1 MSSFKA
7 AGSGLQY
14 SLLAAII
21 LCGGI
26 FKTMEY
32 DRLGKTNLLIS
43 RVAFGAL
50 KLTETGNSVDEEEN
64 AGLIVRKAYENGI
77 NFFDTSRKNPDS
89 EKLLGDALYD
99 IRRNVFLSTATAS
112 KTPSDIKE
120 DLETSLMTLHCD
132 QVDLYQ
138 FETENFLPLPD
149 GGDKIYNTLVKL
161 RDDGKIAHFGIITTN
176 FDLAKKAVESDLYE
190 TLQFPFSMLSS
201 DDTIELVK
209 LCEEHDVGFIAMQ
222 PLCGGVVEN
231 IPLAFG
237 FLHQYENVIP
247 IWGVRTQE
255 EMDQILY
262 FNEHPPVIDDKFA
275 EDVEK
280 IRCFFN

>member
-1 MSSFKA
+1 
-7 AGSGLQY
+7 
-14 SLLAAII
+14 
-21 LCGGI
+21 
-26 FKTMEY
+26 MEY
-32 DRLGKTNLLIS
+32 VRLGKTNLLIS

-50 KLTETGNSVDEEEN
+50 RLTSNGNVDES
-64 AGLIVRKAYENGI
+64 ASVVRKAYENGI
-77 NFFDTSRKNPDS
+77 NFFDTSRKNPES

-99 IRRNVFLSTATAS
+99 IRRNIFISTTTDS
-112 KTPSDIKE
+112 KTSSEIKE

-132 QVDLYQ
+132 RVDLYQ
-138 FETENFLPLPD
+138 IETENFVPEPK
-149 GGDKIYNTLVKL
+149 GGDKIYDTLVTL
-161 RDDGKIAHFGIITTN
+161 RESGKIAHFGIVTTN
-176 FDLAKKAVESDLYE
+176 FDVAKKAVESDLYE

-201 DDTIELVK
+201 DETIELVK
-209 LCEEHDVGFIAMQ
+209 LCDEHDVGFIAMQ

-237 FLHQYENVIP
+237 FLHQFENVIP
-247 IWGVRTQE
+247 IWGVKTQE

>member
-1 MSSFKA
+1 
-7 AGSGLQY
+7 
-14 SLLAAII
+14 
-21 LCGGI
+21 
-26 FKTMEY
+26 MEY
-32 DRLGKTNLLIS
+32 VRLGRTNLLIS

-50 KLTETGNSVDEEEN
+50 KLTDTVASANGDEES
-64 AGLIVRKAYENGI
+64 AALIVRKAYDNGI

-99 IRRNVFLSTATAS
+99 IRRNVFLSTTTAS
-112 KTPSDIKE
+112 KTASDIKE
-120 DLETSLMTLHCD
+120 DLETSLMSLHCD
-132 QVDLYQ
+132 RVDLFQ
-138 FETENFLPLPD
+138 LETENFLPLPI
-149 GGDKIYNTLVKL
+149 GADKIYDTLVHLKEC
-161 RDDGKIAHFGIITTN
+161 GKIAHFGIVTTN
-176 FDLAKKAVESDLYE
+176 FDIAKKAVESNLYE
-190 TLQFPFSMLSS
+190 TIQFPFSMLSS

-237 FLHQYENVIP
+237 FLHQFENVIP
-247 IWGVRTQE
+247 IWGVTTQE

-262 FNEHPPVIDDKFA
+262 FNEHPPVIDEKFH